1 MIGVY
6 KIIYNPFLSFII
18 IIKKLKTKNQK
29 SMPQITSIQN
39 MSVEARQFKP
49 VGNMS
54 AAPKIT
60 RAEYKAFNWS
70 QKCKFLHSFN
80 T

>member
-1 MIGVY
+1 
-6 KIIYNPFLSFII
+6 
-18 IIKKLKTKNQK
+18 
-29 SMPQITSIQN
+29 

-70 QKCKFLHSFN
+70 QKCKFLDSFDN
-80 T
+80 